1 MQLGETKMKTI
12 QCKNCQKLFVVADRD
27 YLTGKPSIAEQTQ
40 LCGDCK

>member
-1 MQLGETKMKTI
+1 MKKI
-12 QCKNCQKLFVVADRD
+12 KCKKCGRLFVVADKD